1 MVMSSNITTAGHT
14 SDQPMALSEPARWV
28 PGGAIPSSPGL
39 FPVVSVVG
47 NGVPRLLEHVFYLG
61 NCGIERRL
69 RLLAASRRVI
79 DGNRNHL
86 ANIEVVAQAS
96 APHPYSQRFSKNIIK
111 ISKILLQRRIR
122 NRFFI

>member
-28 PGGAIPSSPGL
+28 GTGGAIASNPGL

-47 NGVPRLLEHVFYLG
+47 NGIPRLLEHLFYLG
-61 NCGIERRL
+61 KSGLKCSL

-86 ANIEVVAQAS
+86 ADVEVVAQAS
-96 APHPYSQRFSKNIIK
+96 APHSNGQGFAENIIK
-111 ISKILLQRRIR
+111 IGEILLER
-122 NRFFI
+122 

>member
-14 SDQPMALSEPARWV
+14 SDQPMALSEPARRV
-28 PGGAIPSSPGL
+28 SGGAVPSIPGPL
-39 FPVVSVVG
+39 PTISVVG
-47 NGVPRLLEHVFYLG
+47 NGVPRLLEHLFYLG
-61 NCGIERRL
+61 NSGIQRRL

-96 APHPYSQRFSKNIIK
+96 APHPDGQRFAENVIK
-111 ISKILLQRRIR
+111 IGEILLER
-122 NRFFI
+122 